1 MSNLRPFRRR
11 LAVTQQAIAK
21 RRRRRQA
28 GRWPFG
34 GPSLSTVRRWL
45 KQMEAQG
52 LLEHTVERKRGRPWL
67 WSLTEAGKQHAAERA
82 KERREHGRSAED
94 AIVEDRVVTLLRRA
108 RGKPL
113 TEDQIIARYKEAM
126 ARRDKAARELEQAS

>member
-11 LAVTQQAIAK
+11 LKVTQQAIAK
-21 RRRRRQA
+21 QRRDRAA

-34 GPSLSTVRRWL
+34 GPSLSTVRRWMREL
-45 KQMEAQG
+45 YKAEPQN
-52 LLEHTVERKRGRPWL
+52 VERTVQRTGKPGRPPYAYRWIGPP
-67 WSLTEAGKQHAAERA
+67 SED
-82 KERREHGRSAED
+82 GRSVED
-94 AIVEDRVVTLLRRA
+94 AIVDERLVAILRRA

-126 ARRDKAARELEQAS
+126 ARRDKAARELEQAG